1 MIQKQLIVG
10 LTPGLEAR
18 IAVQFVQKASS
29 FSSNIFLMKNEKKMA
44 AKSIIGVMASTIC
57 QGDSVTLIADGT
69 DEEKAV
75 TVLSGILINEFDE

>member
-10 LTPGLEAR
+10 LIPGLESR
-18 IAVQFVQKASS
+18 MAVQFVQKASS

-44 AKSIIGVMASTIC
+44 AKSIIGIMVLMIC
-57 QGDSVTLIADGT
+57 RGDSVTLIADGI